1 MRKSLLFIALC
12 ALTFS
17 CTEDFPENQSAQDS
31 TTPSLKI
38 MSLTENDAKQ
48 KFAEILSKAIYENI
62 DLRSFIKDKAI
73 QQFDNDFDVFYP
85 ILKNEEVGNSETFR
99 NILLKYTTEEELNN
113 IERALPLLNIYVPD
127 LSLFTNITPYNWD
140 ITDDQIPVTFRENQT
155 SKMLLYFNGEK
166 SGEIPQNSIPG
177 FHLLVVKNN
186 ERVIPVSIN
195 TRGIANS
202 YQFIDKAFDGTNS
215 KQHTTLTRSMSE
227 PDNID
232 WLSEDIVDPIVKSA
246 YEKMKENP
254 PQPNKFYPISTQGD
268 YTPQKSSGNMS
279 SSSSKSMVS
288 SSDTSTHSMFSFP
301 LIAHEYISA
310 AAREENTSCIG
321 SPFSNQ

>member
-99 NILLKYTTEEELNN
+99 GTLTLNFYDAIIVEKN
-113 IERALPLLNIYVPD
+113 SQKGYRPKNV
-127 LSLFTNITPYNWD
+127 S
-140 ITDDQIPVTFRENQT
+140 
-155 SKMLLYFNGEK
+155 NGT
-166 SGEIPQNSIPG
+166 
-177 FHLLVVKNN
+177 
-186 ERVIPVSIN
+186 VSI
-195 TRGIANS
+195 TIS
-202 YQFIDKAFDGTNS
+202 PMSDAFS
-215 KQHTTLTRSMSE
+215 RSV
-227 PDNID
+227 N
-232 WLSEDIVDPIVKSA
+232 
-246 YEKMKENP
+246 
-254 PQPNKFYPISTQGD
+254 F
-268 YTPQKSSGNMS
+268 
-279 SSSSKSMVS
+279 
-288 SSDTSTHSMFSFP
+288 
-301 LIAHEYISA
+301 
-310 AAREENTSCIG
+310 
-321 SPFSNQ
+321 

>member
-254 PQPNKFYPISTQGD
+254 SLQRDNI
-268 YTPQKSSGNMS
+268 
-279 SSSSKSMVS
+279 
-288 SSDTSTHSMFSFP
+288 
-301 LIAHEYISA
+301 
-310 AAREENTSCIG
+310 
-321 SPFSNQ
+321 